1 MESFV
6 LNTPYPKISIRS
18 VRRLPV
24 VAACSLLLLGGV
36 SVLSAKA
43 ENTPQAAGL
52 SDVASQT
59 VASEQQTRTLQRQ
72 WSDEER
78 ALLAKIDQLTR
89 QEAMLGQQVER
100 LDHRLQQKQ
109 EQIDAQTRRA
119 EKTEKLRQG
128 LQNWFQIS
136 AQELE
141 QNLAASQPFLADE
154 RRKRLDDLH
163 SVLLDGDIAV
173 HEQFRR
179 LMEVFQVEAEYGYT
193 CEVYRDKITIDQ
205 QQREVDMLRL
215 GRLSLFF
222 TTPDGEQGGVF
233 DPLEKRFVY
242 LPDSMVADLNQA
254 RQQINGQTSE
264 ALTLLPVGRIQP

>member
-1 MESFV
+1 MINRPPCLIKSGR
-6 LNTPYPKISIRS
+6 N
-18 VRRLPV
+18 VRPFAV
-24 VAACSLLLLGGV
+24 IAVTSLLLFSITAYATDPV
-36 SVLSAKA
+36 S
-43 ENTPQAAGL
+43 PQPTGL
-52 SDVASQT
+52 SDVAGKT
-59 VASEQQTRTLQRQ
+59 VASEQHTRILQRQ

-78 ALLAKIDQLTR
+78 ALLAKIDHLAR
-89 QEAMLGQQVER
+89 QEAMLGQQADR
-100 LDHRLQQKQ
+100 LDHQLQQKQ
-109 EQIDAQTRRA
+109 EQIAAQTRRA
-119 EKTEKLRQG
+119 EETEKLRQG

-141 QNLAASQPFLADE
+141 RRLTASQPFLADE

-163 SVLLDGDIAV
+163 SVLLDGDVPV

-179 LMEVFQVEAEYGYT
+179 VMEAFQVEADYGYT
-193 CEVYRDKITIDQ
+193 SDVYRDKITIDQ

-222 TTPDGEQGGVF
+222 VTPDGEQGGMF
-233 DPLEKRFVY
+233 DPLESRFVY

>member
-1 MESFV
+1 M
-6 LNTPYPKISIRS
+6 LNTSFPRISTYAIRQ
-18 VRRLPV
+18 LPV
-24 VAACSLLLLGGV
+24 VAAFSLLLLG
-36 SVLSAKA
+36 SATVLSANA
-43 ENTPQAAGL
+43 EDSPQAAGL
-52 SDVASQT
+52 SEVARQT
-59 VASEQQTRTLQRQ
+59 VTSEQHTRTLQRQ

-89 QEAMLGQQVER
+89 QETMLGQQADR
-100 LDHRLQQKQ
+100 LDHQLQQKQ

-119 EKTEKLRQG
+119 EETEKLRQG
-128 LQNWFQIS
+128 LQNWFQVS
-136 AQELE
+136 ARELE
-141 QNLAASQPFLADE
+141 QSVAAGQPFLAAE
-154 RRKRLDDLH
+154 RRKRLDDLQA
-163 SVLLDGDIAV
+163 VLLDGDVAV

-179 LMEVFQVEAEYGYT
+179 VMEVFQVEADYGYT
-193 CEVYRDKITIDQ
+193 SDVYRDKITIDA

-222 TTPDGEQGGVF
+222 ITPDGEQGGIF

-242 LPDSMVADLNQA
+242 LPDAMVADLNQA